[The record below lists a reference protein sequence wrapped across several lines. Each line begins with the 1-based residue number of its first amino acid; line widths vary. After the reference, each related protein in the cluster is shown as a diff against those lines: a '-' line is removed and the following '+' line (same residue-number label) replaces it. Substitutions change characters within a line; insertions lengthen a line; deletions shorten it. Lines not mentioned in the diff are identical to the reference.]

1 MPLLAALIFG
11 IVAGLRVFTGEAVFF
26 GFRGGWAGIGF
37 PILAI
42 GEYIADAMPGMMART
57 QLFPS
62 FTLRVLS
69 GAFMGFV
76 AGRIIGAILGVIGAV
91 IGTLYG
97 YRARMAAI
105 TRFGPLPAAIVEDVI
120 AIALAFA
127 AVALQHRA
135 QTPYSAA
142 DALPYCIRT
151 GVQHLTC
158 FVR

>member
-1 MPLLAALIFG
+1 MTFLAALIFG

-26 GFRGGWAGIGF
+26 GLRGGLAGIGF

-42 GEYIADAMPGMMART
+42 GEYIADALPWMMART

-69 GAFMGFV
+69 GAFMGFL
-76 AGRIIGAILGVIGAV
+76 AGRIVGAILGVIGAV

-97 YRARMAAI
+97 YRVRMAAI
-105 TRFGPLPAAIVEDVI
+105 ARIGAMPAAIIEDGI

-127 AVALQHRA
+127 AVALQ
-135 QTPYSAA
+135 Q
-142 DALPYCIRT
+142 RT
-151 GVQHLTC
+151 QAP
-158 FVR
+158 